1 MFRKVQRIHLVGIGG
16 IGMSGIAELLLNLG
30 YGVSGSDIRRSPVTD
45 RLSELGGRIH
55 IGHAAENVAMANVV
69 VVSSAVRPDNVEVIE
84 AKRRQIPVIPRG
96 EMLAELMRLKYS
108 IAIAGAHGK
117 TSTTSMVATV
127 LLHAGYDPTAVIGGR
142 LNTLGSNAKLGSGEF
157 IVAEADESDGSFLKL
172 NPTIAIVTNID
183 REHLDHYGDF
193 AAVQDAFVSFINK
206 VPFYGA
212 AILCLDDPNVQ
223 AVIPRI
229 ERRII
234 TYGTSSQADLVA
246 AHVQIAGFGSSYEA
260 RSQAGSLGTIHLQVP
275 GQHSVLNSLAAVAA
289 GFELDIPFKTIAE
302 ALRSFQNADRRFQI
316 RGEARGVLIV
326 DDYGHHPAE
335 IIATLSAARRSCDR
349 RIVAVFQ
356 PHRFTR
362 TASLEEDFARA
373 FYHADVLIVLPIY
386 AAGEDPIAGVT
397 AEKLVTLIEKF
408 GHRDVAYV
416 PDFAAAEEMLAARLE
431 PGDLLITLGAGD
443 VWKVGERILA
453 AGSEKASG
461 SGIRAADA

>member
-1 MFRKVQRIHLVGIGG
+1 MFRKVQKIHFVGVGG

-30 YGVSGSDIRRSPVTD
+30 YGVSGSDLRRSPVTD
-45 RLSELGGRIH
+45 RLSDLGGRIH
-55 IGHAAENVAMANVV
+55 IGHAPENVAMANVV
-69 VVSSAVRPDNVEVIE
+69 VVSSAVRPDNVEVME

-127 LLHAGYDPTAVIGGR
+127 LVHAGYDPTAVIGGR

-193 AAVQDAFVSFINK
+193 AAVQDAFVAFINK

-223 AVIPRI
+223 AVMPRI

-246 AHVQIAGFGSSYEA
+246 AHVEIAGFGSSYEV
-260 RSQAGSLGTIHLQVP
+260 RSQAGALGAIRLQVP
-275 GQHSVLNSLAAVAA
+275 GQHSVMNSLAAVAA
-289 GFELDIPFKTIAE
+289 GIELDIPFPTIAE
-302 ALRSFQNADRRFQI
+302 ALGSFQNADRRFQI
-316 RGEARGVLIV
+316 KGEIRGVLVV

-335 IIATLSAARRSCDR
+335 IVATLNAARNSCDR

-386 AAGEDPIAGVT
+386 AAGEDPIPGVS
-397 AEKLVTLIEKF
+397 AERLVTLIEKF
-408 GHRDVAYV
+408 GHRDVAYAS
-416 PDFAAAEEMLAARLE
+416 DFAAAEELLAERLE
-431 PGDLLITLGAGD
+431 PGDLLLTLGAGD
-443 VWKVGERILA
+443 VWKVGERVLVV
-453 AGSEKASG
+453 G
-461 SGIRAADA
+461 SGKGSASATKTGDA

>member
-30 YGVSGSDIRRSPVTD
+30 YGVSGSDLRPSPVTD
-45 RLSELGGRIH
+45 RLSALGGRIH
-55 IGHAAENVAMANVV
+55 IGHAAENVALANVV
-69 VVSSAVRPDNVEVIE
+69 VVSSAVRHDNVELME
-84 AKRRQIPVIPRG
+84 ARRRQIPVIPRG

-127 LLHAGYDPTAVIGGR
+127 LVHAGYDPTAIIGGR
-142 LNTLGSNAKLGSGEF
+142 LDTLGSNAKLGSGEF

-193 AAVQDAFVSFINK
+193 AAVQDAFVAFINK

-234 TYGTSSQADLVA
+234 TYGTSSQADLAA
-246 AHVQIAGFGSSYEA
+246 AHVQIAGFGSSYEL
-260 RSQAGSLGTIHLQVP
+260 RSQAGALGSIHLQVP
-275 GQHSVLNSLAAVAA
+275 GQHSVLNSLAAAAA
-289 GFELDIPFKTIAE
+289 GLELDIPFATIAE

-316 RGEARGVLIV
+316 KGEARGILVV

-335 IIATLSAARRSCDR
+335 IIATLSAARNSCDR

-362 TASLEEDFARA
+362 TASLEEEFARA
-373 FYHADVLIVLPIY
+373 FNHADVLIVLPIY
-386 AAGEDPIAGVT
+386 AAGEDPIPGVS
-397 AEKLVTLIEKF
+397 AERLVALIENF
-408 GHRDVAYV
+408 GHRDVSYV
-416 PDFAAAEEMLAARLE
+416 PDFAAAEQLLAERLS
-431 PGDLLITLGAGD
+431 PQDLLLTLGAGD
-443 VWKVGERILA
+443 VWKVGERVLA
-453 AGSEKASG
+453 REREKASASG
-461 SGIRAADA
+461 SGATEA